1 MNKKLIHPV
10 DEKYISF
17 LSDES
22 KQEGF
27 ADTISFPSS
36 PEELLQIIA
45 SPLPAPI
52 TFQGANTGVEGGSVP
67 QGGSIINF
75 SRMNH
80 IREIQKLSDTEGYAV
95 VEAGVTLDQ
104 LAQEIRRSLKTDDYI
119 WPPSPT
125 ESSATVG
132 GVIATGAYGMTSC
145 YYGTTNLYLRELTLL
160 HSNGHTEVLSD
171 IPEHFQLP
179 AGTCIVKATLKL
191 LKRPANI
198 CGAAFFFDTESN
210 ALACADKLQNYIP
223 DNKDVLII
231 SMEYIGNTAIKMINT
246 SRELISVLK
255 DVPALPSDAKAVIYV
270 EIAGNEE
277 SQDEALMELIDI
289 TSEYGSDPD
298 VAWALT
304 GYTEIR
310 KMHSLRHAATESVIQ
325 FIERKHHEDNRI
337 IRLGVK
343 PLSRGRSFQETIL
356 SIIQALED
364 AHLCASIYAHI
375 KNSDIQVN
383 FLPENF
389 EDYQKSKNIAN
400 TWI

>member
-1 MNKKLIHPV
+1 M
-10 DEKYISF
+10 
-17 LSDES
+17 
-22 KQEGF
+22 
-27 ADTISFPSS
+27 
-36 PEELLQIIA
+36 
-45 SPLPAPI
+45 
-52 TFQGANTGVEGGSVP
+52 
-67 QGGSIINF
+67 
-75 SRMNH
+75 
-80 IREIQKLSDTEGYAV
+80 
-95 VEAGVTLDQ
+95 TLDQ

-171 IPEHFQLP
+171 IPEPFQLP
-179 AGTCIVKATLKL
+179 AGTCIVKASLKL

-210 ALACADKLQNYIP
+210 ALACADKLQNYVP
-223 DNKDVLII
+223 DNKNVLII

-310 KMHSLRHAATESVIQ
+310 KMHILRHAATESVIQ

>member
-1 MNKKLIHPV
+1 M
-10 DEKYISF
+10 
-17 LSDES
+17 
-22 KQEGF
+22 
-27 ADTISFPSS
+27 
-36 PEELLQIIA
+36 
-45 SPLPAPI
+45 
-52 TFQGANTGVEGGSVP
+52 
-67 QGGSIINF
+67 
-75 SRMNH
+75 
-80 IREIQKLSDTEGYAV
+80 
-95 VEAGVTLDQ
+95 
-104 LAQEIRRSLKTDDYI
+104 
-119 WPPSPT
+119 
-125 ESSATVG
+125 
-132 GVIATGAYGMTSC
+132 
-145 YYGTTNLYLRELTLL
+145 
-160 HSNGHTEVLSD
+160 
-171 IPEHFQLP
+171 
-179 AGTCIVKATLKL
+179 
-191 LKRPANI
+191 
-198 CGAAFFFDTESN
+198 
-210 ALACADKLQNYIP
+210 
-223 DNKDVLII
+223 
-231 SMEYIGNTAIKMINT
+231 
-246 SRELISVLK
+246 
-255 DVPALPSDAKAVIYV
+255 

>member
-1 MNKKLIHPV
+1 MNEKLIHPV
-10 DEKYISF
+10 DERYISF

-171 IPEHFQLP
+171 IPEPFQLP

-210 ALACADKLQNYIP
+210 ALACADKLQNYVP
-223 DNKDVLII
+223 DNKNVLII
-231 SMEYIGNTAIKMINT
+231 SMEYIGNTAIMINT

-298 VAWALT
+298 IAWALT

-325 FIERKHHEDNRI
+325 FIERKHHEDKRI

-364 AHLCASIYAHI
+364 ANLCASIYAHI